1 MNKIRPHRF
10 AACTRRTPSH
20 TRLLFIAAVALLIAS
35 CGVRDRASDAG
46 APSANTAVMIAPP
59 VVLTIP
65 RDRAAAVNVAWGT
78 LLRAQG
84 INTQAPL
91 PPAPMLHPLTR
102 TVTSLPALPASL
114 RLPKIGMSSISD
126 EERRANERES
136 LRRFVNDNAT
146 LFGATSETT
155 TLLEISQLDSN
166 RRRASYEQRPF
177 IYPLRAG
184 YGRITI
190 DFTSDGR
197 VLNMT
202 STALPDAATADAA
215 VRNARAVLNAD
226 EARLNL
232 LGATLNIR
240 NANADAGVPL
250 TLPNDEESLRRAVS
264 PTELVIYPQPLTV
277 ANAAPDIALRLAWEF
292 KVESAG
298 VDYVVFVDAMSG
310 KILGGDETPTPRTKD

>member
-1 MNKIRPHRF
+1 MNKIRPYRF

-35 CGVRDRASDAG
+35 CGARDRASDAG
-46 APSANTAVMIAPP
+46 APSANTAVIIAPP

-84 INTQAPL
+84 INTSSPL

-226 EARLNL
+226 EARMNL

-264 PTELVIYPQPLTV
+264 PTELVIYPQPLTA